1 MFLEPVSFR
10 IAEPINYTIP
20 ALMYGTQFAE
30 EGLVKCNIKKYDYNK
45 FYSAWKCPRI
55 VVEDAVKNFSHMYIV
70 LRMTLCCC

>member
-30 EGLVKCNIKKYDYNK
+30 EGFGEMQY
-45 FYSAWKCPRI
+45 
-55 VVEDAVKNFSHMYIV
+55 
-70 LRMTLCCC
+70 